1 MAIILIVVGFVICV
15 GGIYFFQMSFFY
27 YNKYNI
33 HAKKAVLD
41 RLYYKYNQEFNL
53 ISTEFDRKETTTGGA
68 RYVNVWTFVF
78 KDNSER
84 QFYAYLWIYGMVGK
98 GDGNYNATDYYTY
111 IADTYGQL
119 RIEEDLENEFDLN
132 KYRQQKDAKA
142 PNQEDYIFVCTN
154 NNAAEIAE
162 MLTKIYF
169 KERELSKEGCLNCI
183 VNNEEGKKMFSYRW
197 REITKELQDE
207 NKEITEETVC
217 NYILQKLQ

>member
-1 MAIILIVVGFVICV
+1 MPDI
-15 GGIYFFQMSFFY
+15 
-27 YNKYNI
+27 
-33 HAKKAVLD
+33 
-41 RLYYKYNQEFNL
+41 
-53 ISTEFDRKETTTGGA
+53 TER
-68 RYVNVWTFVF
+68 R
-78 KDNSER
+78 
-84 QFYAYLWIYGMVGK
+84 
-98 GDGNYNATDYYTY
+98 NYNATDYYTY